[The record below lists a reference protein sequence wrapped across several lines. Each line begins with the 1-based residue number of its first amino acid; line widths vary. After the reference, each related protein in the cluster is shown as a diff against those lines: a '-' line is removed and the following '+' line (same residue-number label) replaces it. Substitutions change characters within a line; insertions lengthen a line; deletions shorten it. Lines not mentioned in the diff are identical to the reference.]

1 MRIHLAG
8 GKLSLPPN
16 NMVQVLDKLLEEHG
30 ILRGVVRRVNATS
43 ILVELAETEVE
54 LPVRG
59 ASVTVSQ
66 IVEITR
72 QDPETIALR
81 ALPDQPTVLPEIE
94 PSRTSMQ
101 LEQALL
107 DMNVPPT
114 PEAIL
119 VAEGLLEGGFPL
131 QEPLIWSLLPWAE
144 KGQLAE
150 AFLALKAKF
159 PLRTE
164 VLTMV
169 QRFQGRDIAEPIL
182 TEAREELPSD
192 LQALFAEP
200 SLDNRA
206 RWSNKLAEG
215 KLFKALVRL
224 LVEERF
230 VEALLNREADP
241 GQSEHLFALP
251 FIRKD
256 DLYAGWLK
264 ITRENPDKQ
273 GKGAKEQR
281 SFRLELQIPTAAF
294 GIVLAEVLVAGRN
307 VSVILR
313 AEGGFD
319 EAELALQ
326 ELAEELQDA
335 GWTIRE
341 LEIRGR
347 DDAEGRS
354 ITL

>member
-8 GKLSLPPN
+8 GKLGLPPN

-215 KLFKALVRL
+215 KLFKVLVRI

-256 DLYAGWLK
+256 DLYAGWLR

-273 GKGAKEQR
+273 GEGAKEQ

-294 GIVLAEVLVAGRN
+294 GIVVAEVLVAGRN